1 MMVNRKISPLIK
13 EIKSFNIEEAK
24 KLQLS
29 NGIPLFSL
37 NSNSSE
43 IVKIEFLFSAGN
55 WYQETP
61 LAAFAVNN
69 MLVEGS
75 KIFDSFQIAELVE
88 FYGAQLGYNVD
99 KDNAFVS
106 IVCLQKHLEK
116 VLGVVEDIIKNA
128 TFPENELEVFKN
140 KHKQLFLVEQSKVR
154 NIARFIHSRMLFGN
168 QHPYGYLVTPE
179 DFDKLTRDL
188 LIRFYKQRYQASN
201 CRIIASGKVDDK
213 TIQLIEKH
221 FGVDNWNYYENKA
234 FPYFQPVTEEE
245 RQIHVDKPDAVQS
258 AIRIGKIMFNK
269 LHPDFVGLSVLNCV
283 LGGYFGSR
291 LMKRIREEKGY
302 TYGINSLLVE
312 FRNSGYFTIVSEL
325 GSDVTAPALDDIY
338 SEISRLRNELIP
350 PEELL
355 RVKNYMLGDIV
366 RMFDGSFARA
376 ESLISLLEYDLEYDY
391 FYSMVNHIKSIT
403 SNELQALA
411 MQYLDPESLYQV
423 VVGKK

>member
-1 MMVNRKISPLIK
+1 
-13 EIKSFNIEEAK
+13 
-24 KLQLS
+24 
-29 NGIPLFSL
+29 
-37 NSNSSE
+37 
-43 IVKIEFLFSAGN
+43 
-55 WYQETP
+55 
-61 LAAFAVNN
+61 
-69 MLVEGS
+69 
-75 KIFDSFQIAELVE
+75 
-88 FYGAQLGYNVD
+88 
-99 KDNAFVS
+99 
-106 IVCLQKHLEK
+106 